1 MRILVV
7 DDDYLG
13 REILLSFL
21 EEYGVCESACDGGEA
36 LDKFHAA
43 HEAGMP
49 YDLICLDVHMPV
61 LDGNHVLAEIRKT
74 EETASH
80 KSCVFI
86 ITAYESPQLIDDIS
100 GADDFISKPCSAN
113 LIKRLFE
120 RHHLLGGIVSVKHHA
135 LVVSGD
141 PKTRNRIM
149 KALSSDDISLTECA
163 TFREAEQVAVTG
175 PFSAII
181 ADVPT
186 IVKAKDDERLAVF
199 SLQNI
204 YPLVRVK
211 TSGDLIVPI
220 IMKQKDRG
228 QSLTV
233 HLEKICSTFL
243 PRRLRAFK
251 RHNSFIPVQIRKSD
265 GLEYQTFTMDISW
278 GGAFIVMNSTWG
290 MATGTI
296 LTVGMPTLGITIVT
310 DIVRIQPW
318 GEQGVAPGI
327 GVKWEAQHNLPVLEG
342 LHKIFKTDINEDR
355 DRLLG

>member
-21 EEYGVCESACDGGEA
+21 EEYGVCESACDGREA
-36 LDKFHAA
+36 LDKFYAA
-43 HEAGMP
+43 HEAGIP

-61 LDGNHVLAEIRKT
+61 LDGNQVLAEIRKT
-74 EETASH
+74 EETVSH

-120 RHHLLGGIVSVKHHA
+120 RHHLLSGIVSVKHQA

-141 PKTRNRIM
+141 QVTRDRIM
-149 KALSSDDISLTECA
+149 KALSSGAISLVGCT
-163 TFREAEQVAVTG
+163 TFREAEQAAVAG
-175 PFSAII
+175 PFSAVI

-220 IMKQKDRG
+220 IMKQKERDR
-228 QSLTV
+228 SLTD
-233 HLEKICSTFL
+233 HLETICSAFV
-243 PRRLRAFK
+243 PRRLRTYK
-251 RHNSFIPVQIRKSD
+251 RHKNFIPVQIRKSD
-265 GLEYQTFTMDISW
+265 GQEHQTFTMDISW
-278 GGAFIVMNSTWG
+278 GGAFIVMNSIWG
-290 MATGTI
+290 LTTGTI
-296 LTVGMPTLGITIVT
+296 LTIFMPTLDITIAT
-310 DIVRIQPW
+310 DVVRIQPW
-318 GEQGVAPGI
+318 GVQGVAPGI
-327 GVKWEAQHNLPVLEG
+327 GVKWEAQHNEPILEG
-342 LHKIFKTDINEDR
+342 LRKLFKTDISEDR